1 MATMTVLMKTWV
13 NGELTAGDAAAI
25 RADDRGLLVGD
36 GVFETMKV
44 IGGTPFAL
52 TRHLDR
58 LRRSA
63 DGMFLAIPP
72 DADLRAAVIET
83 LAANASELP
92 GGDARLRITVTGGP
106 GPMGSARGSAAPTL
120 IVTTGKLPAY
130 SGPARVVTV
139 PWPRTE
145 RAATAGIKTTSY
157 ADNVVALAYAH
168 ERGGDEAIFP
178 NTLGR
183 LCEGSGT
190 NVFVGIGGQLLTP
203 PLSAGCLAG
212 VTRALL
218 LEWTDARE
226 ADLPLSALAEADEAF
241 LASTTRDVHP
251 ISHVDGQ
258 ALPHVGGPLSQA
270 AGAAFARRAA
280 LELDA

>member
-1 MATMTVLMKTWV
+1 MKTWV
-13 NGELTAGDAAAI
+13 NGDLLDSGAPAV

-44 IGGTPFAL
+44 LGGTPFAL

-63 DGMFLAIPP
+63 DGMFLAVPS
-72 DADLRAAVIET
+72 DAELRAAVVAT
-83 LAANASELP
+83 LAANAADLP

-106 GPMGSARGSAAPTL
+106 GPMGSVRGSSPPTL
-120 IVTTGKLPAY
+120 IVTTGKLPEY

-139 PWPRTE
+139 PWPRNE

-178 NTLGR
+178 NTAGQ

-190 NVFVGIGGQLLTP
+190 NVFVGIGGRLLTP
-203 PLSAGCLAG
+203 PLNAGCLAG

-218 LEWTDARE
+218 LEWTDAEE
-226 ADLPLSALAEADEAF
+226 AELPLSALAEADEAF

-251 ISHVDGQ
+251 ISHVDGR
-258 ALPHVGGPLSQA
+258 ALPCVGGPLSQA
-270 AGAAFARRAA
+270 AGAAFAQRAA